1 MLLNVFI
8 TCRINTRKIGG
19 VKPLVARPQTVS
31 KCKFNFTS
39 DAHIEQLKLI
49 KLKKKTESKV
59 NWAVSAYNEW
69 RNDRL
74 ENFKYDYPI
83 YNADLMNLDN
93 LDPEDLQH

>member
-8 TCRINTRKIGG
+8 TCRINTRKIGC

-74 ENFKYDYPI
+74 ENFKYDYPYI
-83 YNADLMNLDN
+83 M
-93 LDPEDLQH
+93 QI